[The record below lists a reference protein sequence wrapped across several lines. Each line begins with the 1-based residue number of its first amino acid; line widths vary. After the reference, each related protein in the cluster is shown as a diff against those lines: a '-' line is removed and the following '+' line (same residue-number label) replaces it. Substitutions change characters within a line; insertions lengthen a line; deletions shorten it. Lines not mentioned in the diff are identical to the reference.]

1 MQSVAQGGT
10 YVVKAHNGLLPSG
23 SLERLQAQVWPGVVS
38 PNHIAWIWGWVQVF
52 NQQTWRFQPTWG
64 YFMDIYILYILIYGI
79 YIYTYGMLWVYKN

>member
-79 YIYTYGMLWVYKN
+79 YIYIRHVMGI